1 MLKKFCKHMGMSISQ
16 LLLLGLQAK
25 IGVGLAIGT
34 LPNTE
39 GLSQAMPDNAPVM
52 NLNSLSM

>member
-1 MLKKFCKHMGMSISQ
+1 MLKETRKHTGMFTSQ

-34 LPNTE
+34 LPNTK
-39 GLSQAMPDNAPVM
+39 GLSRAMPDNAPVM
-52 NLNSLSM
+52 KLNSLSM